1 MSQFELH
8 EKLIDDC
15 EHLGKLSLSEV
26 LLMKDERFP
35 WLILVP
41 TVPELRDLHEVPS
54 ELRLQLF
61 EEIELASK
69 VIGEYGNATKI
80 NVAALGN
87 MVPQLH
93 VHIIARR
100 TDDAAWPGPVWN
112 AGPAE
117 PVNEELL
124 TKCASELRERLFNKP
139 V

>member
-8 EKLIDDC
+8 KKLIDDC

-41 TVPELRDLHEVPS
+41 AVPELRDLHEVPS

-93 VHIIARR
+93 VHVIARR

-124 TKCASELRERLFNKP
+124 TTCVRELRERLFKNP

>member
-1 MSQFELH
+1 
-8 EKLIDDC
+8 
-15 EHLGKLSLSEV
+15 
-26 LLMKDERFP
+26 MKDERFP

-93 VHIIARR
+93 VHVIARR

-124 TKCASELRERLFNKP
+124 TKCVKELRERLFNKP

>member
-1 MSQFELH
+1 MSKFELH
-8 EKLIDDC
+8 KKLADDC
-15 EHLGKLSLSEV
+15 EHLGKLALSEV

-41 TVPELRDLHEVPS
+41 AVPELRDLHDVPS

-61 EEIELASK
+61 DEIELASK

-80 NVAALGN
+80 NVAALGK

-93 VHIIARR
+93 GHVIARR

-112 AGPAE
+112 AGPAD
-117 PVNEELL
+117 PVNNESLS
-124 TKCASELRERLFNKP
+124 KSVRELRGRLFKNEA
-139 V
+139 

>member
-1 MSQFELH
+1 MSKFELH
-8 EKLIDDC
+8 NKLTDDC
-15 EHLGKLSLSEV
+15 EHLGKLALSEV

-41 TVPELRDLHEVPS
+41 AVPELRDLHDVPS

-61 EEIELASK
+61 DEIELASK

-93 VHIIARR
+93 VHVIARR

-112 AGPAE
+112 AGPAD
-117 PVNEELL
+117 PVNNESLS
-124 TKCASELRERLFNKP
+124 KSVRELRGRLFKNEA
-139 V
+139 

>member
-8 EKLIDDC
+8 KKLIDDC

-41 TVPELRDLHEVPS
+41 TVPELRDLYEVPS

-69 VIGEYGNATKI
+69 VIGEYSNATKI

-93 VHIIARR
+93 VHVIARR

-112 AGPAE
+112 AGPAP

-124 TKCASELRERLFNKP
+124 TKCASELRKRLFNKP